1 MTDLTV
7 REACKHGR
15 YEDHPMPDAVPTAY
29 LGMVGQAFSESDIC
43 SEWRE
48 IKLRQREDMYH
59 RIVWVEM
66 TDG

>member
-29 LGMVGQAFSESDIC
+29 LGIVGQAFSESDIC

-48 IKLRQREDMYH
+48 ITLRVVAFDGGE
-59 RIVWVEM
+59 IVYVEG
-66 TDG
+66 TDD